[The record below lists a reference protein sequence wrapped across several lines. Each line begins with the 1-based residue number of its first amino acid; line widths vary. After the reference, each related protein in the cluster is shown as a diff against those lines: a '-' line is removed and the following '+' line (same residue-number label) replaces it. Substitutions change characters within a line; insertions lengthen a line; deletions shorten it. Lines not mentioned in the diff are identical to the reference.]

1 MLVGEVRW
9 ATTGRGSSWK
19 LSGGS
24 QLSSAVTN
32 VSKKRQL
39 RRAAVR
45 MICRSSPVSCSGG
58 RVTIGRLIKRATAG
72 ERAQRTANAAATA
85 RVSPELDAAIT
96 PATSA
101 STRAPD
107 IFTYVRARSSRAL
120 DFTCAAV
127 THSSIRRRV
136 TTSRSKVRPTASAMS
151 QAWCA
156 SKVSASAICAA
167 ASATVV
173 PMPRR

>member
-45 MICRSSPVSCSGG
+45 MICRSSAVSFSGG
-58 RVTIGRLIKRATAG
+58 RVRIGRLIKRATAG

-96 PATSA
+96 TAT
-101 STRAPD
+101 
-107 IFTYVRARSSRAL
+107 
-120 DFTCAAV
+120 
-127 THSSIRRRV
+127 
-136 TTSRSKVRPTASAMS
+136 
-151 QAWCA
+151 
-156 SKVSASAICAA
+156 
-167 ASATVV
+167 
-173 PMPRR
+173 

>member
-45 MICRSSPVSCSGG
+45 MICRSSAVSCSGG
-58 RVTIGRLIKRATAG
+58 RGTIGPLIKRGTARENG
-72 ERAQRTANAAATA
+72 HKAADAGAAA
-85 RVSPELDAAIT
+85 R
-96 PATSA
+96 
-101 STRAPD
+101 
-107 IFTYVRARSSRAL
+107 
-120 DFTCAAV
+120 
-127 THSSIRRRV
+127 
-136 TTSRSKVRPTASAMS
+136 ASA
-151 QAWCA
+151 QLHPTNTH
-156 SKVSASAICAA
+156 
-167 ASATVV
+167 ATKTHRGG
-173 PMPRR
+173 PPHLA